1 MDDNLYNLNL
11 DYLIAAKELILAG
24 NEQKALFCLG
34 LTPEA
39 IPLIKGMSIK
49 QFKLLARS
57 DYLKFAP
64 RFNPNQWEEF
74 LRNANAEDDSAESR
88 ANQLLLFLPCP
99 TNKP

>member
-24 NEQKALFCLG
+24 NEQRALFCLG

-39 IPLIKGMSIK
+39 ITLIRDMSIK

-74 LRNANAEDDSAESR
+74 LQSVNADDDSAESR
-88 ANQLLLFLPCP
+88 ATKLLMYLPCP
-99 TNKP
+99 ADKS

>member
-11 DYLIAAKELILAG
+11 DYLITAKELILSG

-39 IPLIKGMSIK
+39 TTHIRSMSIK
-49 QFKLLARS
+49 QFKQLARS

-74 LRNANAEDDSAESR
+74 LQSVNADDGSAESR
-88 ANQLLLFLPCP
+88 ASELLMFLPCP
-99 TNKP
+99 NSKS

>member
-11 DYLIAAKELILAG
+11 DYLITAKELILSG

-39 IPLIKGMSIK
+39 IAFIRSMSIK
-49 QFKLLARS
+49 QFRQLARS

-74 LRNANAEDDSAESR
+74 LHSTNAADDSAESR
-88 ANQLLLFLPCP
+88 ANELLMFLPCP
-99 TNKP
+99 SGK

>member
-1 MDDNLYNLNL
+1 MYNLNL

-49 QFKLLARS
+49 QLKLLARS
-57 DYLKFAP
+57 DYLKFVP

-74 LRNANAEDDSAESR
+74 LQNANAEDDSTESR

-99 TNKP
+99 TDKP

>member
-11 DYLIAAKELILAG
+11 DYLITAKELILAG
-24 NEQKALFCLG
+24 NEQKALFRLG

-64 RFNPNQWEEF
+64 RFNSNQWEEF
-74 LRNANAEDDSAESR
+74 LQSANTEDDSAESR
-88 ANQLLLFLPCP
+88 ANQLLLFLPC
-99 TNKP
+99 TTDKP

>member
-24 NEQKALFCLG
+24 NEHKALFSLG

-74 LRNANAEDDSAESR
+74 LQNANAEDDSSESR
-88 ANQLLLFLPCP
+88 ADQLLLFLPCP
-99 TNKP
+99 TDKL

>member
-24 NEQKALFCLG
+24 NEQRALFCLG

-39 IPLIKGMSIK
+39 ITLIRDMSIK

-74 LRNANAEDDSAESR
+74 LLSVNADDDSAESR
-88 ANQLLLFLPCP
+88 ATELLMYLPCP
-99 TNKP
+99 ADKS

>member
-11 DYLIAAKELILAG
+11 DYLIAAKELILSG
-24 NEQKALFCLG
+24 NEQRALFCLG

-39 IPLIKGMSIK
+39 ITLIRNMSIK

-74 LRNANAEDDSAESR
+74 LQSVNADDDSAESR
-88 ANQLLLFLPCP
+88 ATELLMYLPCP
-99 TNKP
+99 ADKS

>member
-24 NEQKALFCLG
+24 NEQRALFCLG

-39 IPLIKGMSIK
+39 ITLIRNMSIK

-74 LRNANAEDDSAESR
+74 LQSVNADDDSAESR
-88 ANQLLLFLPCP
+88 ATELLMYLPCP
-99 TNKP
+99 ADKS

>member
-11 DYLIAAKELILAG
+11 DYLITAKELILSG

-39 IPLIKGMSIK
+39 TAFIRSMSIK
-49 QFKLLARS
+49 QFKQLARS

-74 LRNANAEDDSAESR
+74 LQSANADDSAESR
-88 ANQLLLFLPCP
+88 ASELLMFLPCP
-99 TNKP
+99 SGK